1 MAYKITCAFFLIAL
15 ILFTTSTPLSH
26 AQLLSVSVTGRL
38 CCSATGNCPGVGP
51 IPGVVVRLICL
62 RGGLVTQ
69 TTTDA
74 NGRYNITASN
84 VLGNLPL
91 NQILNPC
98 VVAIRLPLN
107 NTICPILS
115 NPVNTGTLIGLIVPQ
130 SIFGFLV
137 RFIVGIYF
145 KIQLLI

>member
-1 MAYKITCAFFLIAL
+1 MAYNHASFLIAL
-15 ILFTTSTPLSH
+15 ILLFTTSSH
-26 AQLLSVSVTGRL
+26 AQRVSVSVTGRL

-51 IPGVVVRLICL
+51 IQGVVVRLICL
-62 RGGLVTQ
+62 RGGLINQ

-74 NGRYNITASN
+74 DGRYNITALN
-84 VLGNLPL
+84 ALGIISLS
-91 NQILNPC
+91 QIINPC

-115 NPVNTGTLIGLIVPQ
+115 NPANTGTLIGLILPQ
-130 SIFGFLV
+130 SIIGLLLK
-137 RFIVGIYF
+137 FIVGIYV